1 MRGNE
6 SILERLR
13 TLSDGE
19 RAALRKCAG
28 QPLSAVNARALQ
40 ALFRAMPADVA
51 PSEQGKWFTA
61 LSIACL
67 WNVEEA
73 NVKASLPRMLRA
85 YALTTGSGGVDSR
98 LRAVLDARWDE
109 GGYLAGKI
117 ARLARMLR
125 ANDRQAMPDMDALL
139 DDLKKWNYDSR
150 GVQLR
155 WANEYYLSQKE
166 NAPDEDQ
173 DTYAGN

>member
-1 MRGNE
+1 M
-6 SILERLR
+6 
-13 TLSDGE
+13 LSDGE
-19 RAALRKCAG
+19 RAALRRCAG
-28 QPLSAVNARALQ
+28 QSLSAADARALQ

-51 PSEQGKWFTA
+51 PREQGKWFTA

-67 WNVEEA
+67 WDVGEA
-73 NVKASLPRMLRA
+73 NVRASMPRMLRV
-85 YALTTGSGGVDSR
+85 YALTTGSGGMDSR

-109 GGYLAGKI
+109 GGYLAGKL

-125 ANDRQAMPDMDALL
+125 ANDRQAMPDIDALL

-155 WANEYYLSQKE
+155 WANEYYLGQKE
-166 NAPDEDQ
+166 DAPGEVRDAH
-173 DTYAGN
+173 AGK